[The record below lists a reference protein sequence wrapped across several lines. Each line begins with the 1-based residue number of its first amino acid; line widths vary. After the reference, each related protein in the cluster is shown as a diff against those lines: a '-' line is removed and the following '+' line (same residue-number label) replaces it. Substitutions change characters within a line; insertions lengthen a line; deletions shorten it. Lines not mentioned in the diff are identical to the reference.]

1 MERTVNVTVDA
12 TGGIIPKT
20 PQYAGVQGEHN
31 ACRVAFDVSAWSE
44 EPFVYRGEFVSGDG
58 TGGTTDLLEVTEG
71 RVSFP
76 LPAVWTAAGGRAVA
90 RLVASVTVDGEET
103 QTVYAVDVPLYFAA
117 KQECSAAVTAQE
129 YAGLTALV
137 TSVQEAVD
145 EVERRLADGSFIG
158 PQGERGEKGEQGVQ
172 GVQGVQGEQG
182 MQGER
187 GEQGVSGVYVGSG
200 EMPEGYNVQIDPD
213 GDVSL
218 RLAIG
223 EVVTLPEGE
232 EATATVT
239 GTPDAP
245 VLNLGIPRG
254 ATGSQGAQGERG
266 EQGEPGQDLT
276 DKPWTLIESVTL
288 TEAVTSYTPT
298 IPTNTYKELY
308 IKAVLLIETTETT
321 AKTVPIRI
329 GRSVSYVGL
338 ANDVS
343 VSNGSKVYYK
353 AQMKLDAEGKELFT
367 ASANAYS
374 YMGTLNQN
382 AGDVN
387 SGQTFEYIPR
397 VAIWLALTTHFFG
410 VGTTFEVW
418 GR

>member
-31 ACRVAFDVSAWSE
+31 ACRVTFDVSAWSA

-58 TGGTTDLLEVTEG
+58 TGGTTDVLEAEEG
-71 RVSFP
+71 CVSFP
-76 LPAVWTAAGGRAVA
+76 LPAAWTAAGGRAVA

-117 KQECSAAVTAQE
+117 KQECSAAVKAEE

-137 TSVQEAVD
+137 TSVQETVD

-158 PQGERGEKGEQGVQ
+158 PQGERGEKGERGV
-172 GVQGVQGEQG
+172 
-182 MQGER
+182 
-187 GEQGVSGVYVGSG
+187 QGVSGVYVGSG
-200 EMPEGYNVQIDPD
+200 EMPEGYNIQIDPD
-213 GDVSL
+213 GDASL

-276 DKPWTLIESVTL
+276 DKPWVMLEKIALTEDVTKIVPNFPEHTYTQLFIRGKYTL
-288 TEAVTSYTPT
+288 TRTDGQTSGTVNITLGNAAGGLSFSRITNAGSTTAPYYYVAEGNVAPDRLPT
-298 IPTNTYKELY
+298 YEVFNSMSPY
-308 IKAVLLIETTETT
+308 AGSTT
-321 AKTVPIRI
+321 AKNLYR
-329 GRSVSYVGL
+329 
-338 ANDVS
+338 NDVMPLGEYLPAFAVYIS
-343 VSNGSKVYYK
+343 TNGVYF
-353 AQMKLDAEGKELFT
+353 A
-367 ASANAYS
+367 
-374 YMGTLNQN
+374 
-382 AGDVN
+382 AG
-387 SGQTFEYIPR
+387 STFEI
-397 VAIWLALTTHFFG
+397 
-410 VGTTFEVW
+410 W